1 MANAWIEFVK
11 KWSKD
16 NKVGYSEAL
25 KSPKL
30 RAAYNKSKGKGAVK
44 GKGGKG
50 KMPKDEDP
58 LDEKP
63 TRKAGRKK
71 SKK

>member
-1 MANAWIEFVK
+1 MNAWITFVK

-16 NKVGYSEAL
+16 NKMSYSDAL

-58 LDEKP
+58 LDEK
-63 TRKAGRKK
+63 RKGR
-71 SKK
+71 SKKKK

>member
-1 MANAWIEFVK
+1 MNAWITFVK
-11 KWSKD
+11 KWAKD
-16 NKVGYSEAL
+16 NNMGYNDDL

-58 LDEKP
+58 LDEK
-63 TRKAGRKK
+63 RKGR
-71 SKK
+71 SKKKK